1 MVKKILK
8 FSATWCAPCKAFEA
22 TLNKLKDT
30 DDFKDIEIQ
39 SINIEGDDD
48 ELDLVEKYQIRSVPT
63 TILLDENGETLYKV
77 LGNIPMKDFA
87 SIVQEV
93 NNKENKPNEDKA

>member
-77 LGNIPMKDFA
+77 LGNIPMKDFT

-93 NNKENKPNEDKA
+93 NNKTNEDKA

>member
-22 TLNKLKDT
+22 TLNKLNDT

-77 LGNIPMKDFA
+77 SGNIPMKDFA
-87 SIVQEV
+87 SIVQEI
-93 NNKENKPNEDKA
+93 NNKENKTNEDKA

>member
-39 SINIEGDDD
+39 SINIEGDNFSGTD
-48 ELDLVEKYQIRSVPT
+48 EIKL
-63 TILLDENGETLYKV
+63 ETLSDVDGKV
-77 LGNIPMKDFA
+77 IKTQTAKYAIKGERISGQDVIIK
-87 SIVQEV
+87 
-93 NNKENKPNEDKA
+93 